1 MGSNGFWCQFDA
13 FAKPLKDFRVQ
24 TVSGA
29 LVSILSSV
37 VILFLFFSELIAYTT
52 PQAKQEIV
60 VDIDRGRKL
69 SIELDVSYLF
79 IPCTMLNL
87 DTMDS
92 TGEQKI
98 DVSQQIYKT
107 RIDSTG
113 SPISA
118 TRRDDGN
125 PSKGQ
130 VVTKGP
136 DYCGSCYG
144 AESETRKCCNTCKEI
159 QLAYQERHWV
169 VKNLSVFEQCRE
181 EQWDDTLAN
190 LGSEGCRIQGSLQ
203 VNKVA
208 GSFHIT
214 PGNSYASDQVHVHN
228 LQGFDGQKLNMSHK
242 IDKLAF
248 GNMYPGQTNPLDG
261 TTMNVV
267 EHGYLLH
274 ETCPDYVRFIQ
285 YHAILRGFR
294 DYSSTM
300 SFLLSLSKSPMSIT
314 VTPFRCLAAMPP
326 EGSTRTEILPGCPS
340 LDRRSRKAEVV
351 FKPLT
356 FRSVNS
362 SSNHLSHLAPET
374 SLGLQLLSVAR
385 PCSKEKIRVCWRWLQ
400 VEHKVD
406 GNSGTAPT

>member
-1 MGSNGFWCQFDA
+1 
-13 FAKPLKDFRVQ
+13 
-24 TVSGA
+24 
-29 LVSILSSV
+29 SV
-37 VILFLFFSELIAYTT
+37 VILFLFISELIAYTT

-60 VDIDRGRKL
+60 VDIDR
-69 SIELDVSYLF
+69 VSMVVWF
-79 IPCTMLNL
+79 KPDSVLNL

-98 DVSQQIYKT
+98 DVNQQIYKT
-107 RIDSTG
+107 RIDTTG

-118 TRRDDGN
+118 TRLDGAN

-190 LGSEGCRIQGSLQ
+190 LGSEGCRIQGSLE

-214 PGNSYASDQVHVHN
+214 PGNSYASDQLHVHN

-267 EHGYLLH
+267 EPAQMVTYYMKLVP
-274 ETCPDYVRFIQ
+274 TMYVSYNTTTQ
-285 YHAILRGFR
+285 
-294 DYSSTM
+294 
-300 SFLLSLSKSPMSIT
+300 SLST
-314 VTPFRCLAAMPP
+314 VHTNQYSVTWHSK
-326 EGSTRTEILPGCPS
+326 GS
-340 LDRRSRKAEVV
+340 
-351 FKPLT
+351 PLT
-356 FRSVNS
+356 SDS
-362 SSNHLSHLAPET
+362 SGIPGLFFNYELSP
-374 SLGLQLLSVAR
+374 LLVKISFEHKQRLLAR
-385 PCSKEKIRVCWRWLQ
+385 PNI
-400 VEHKVD
+400 
-406 GNSGTAPT
+406 

>member
-69 SIELDVSYLF
+69 LIELDVSYLF

-98 DVSQQIYKT
+98 DVNQQIYKT
-107 RIDSTG
+107 RIDSAG
-113 SPISA
+113 FPIGA
-118 TRRDDGN
+118 TRRDDAN
-125 PSKGQ
+125 PSQGK
-130 VVTKGP
+130 VATKGP

-190 LGSEGCRIQGSLQ
+190 LGSEGCRIQGSLE

-214 PGNSYASDQVHVHN
+214 PGNSYAADQVHVHN

-261 TTMNVV
+261 TTMNIV
-267 EHGYLLH
+267 EPAQMVTYYMKLVP
-274 ETCPDYVRFIQ
+274 TMYVSYNTTTR
-285 YHAILRGFR
+285 
-294 DYSSTM
+294 
-300 SFLLSLSKSPMSIT
+300 SLST
-314 VTPFRCLAAMPP
+314 VHTNQYSVTWHSK
-326 EGSTRTEILPGCPS
+326 GS
-340 LDRRSRKAEVV
+340 
-351 FKPLT
+351 PLT
-356 FRSVNS
+356 SDSSGIPGLFFNYELSPLLVKISYEHNPISVLV
-362 SSNHLSHLAPET
+362 HT
-374 SLGLQLLSVAR
+374 SGRRTSR
-385 PCSKEKIRVCWRWLQ
+385 T
-400 VEHKVD
+400 H
-406 GNSGTAPT
+406 

>member
-1 MGSNGFWCQFDA
+1 MFHIF
-13 FAKPLKDFRVQ
+13 
-24 TVSGA
+24 
-29 LVSILSSV
+29 
-37 VILFLFFSELIAYTT
+37 
-52 PQAKQEIV
+52 
-60 VDIDRGRKL
+60 
-69 SIELDVSYLF
+69 SYLAQVSTVIWF
-79 IPCTMLNL
+79 KFNSVLNL

-130 VVTKGP
+130 VVTKDP

-267 EHGYLLH
+267 EPAQMVTYYMKLVPTMYVSYNTTTRSLSTVHTNQYSVTWHSKGSPLTSDSSGIPGLFFNYELSPLLVKISYEH
-274 ETCPDYVRFIQ
+274 K
-285 YHAILRGFR
+285 
-294 DYSSTM
+294 
-300 SFLLSLSKSPMSIT
+300 SFLHFLTNTCAIIGGVFTVASLLDAFIYQSTCVVRKRLSTKH
-314 VTPFRCLAAMPP
+314 
-326 EGSTRTEILPGCPS
+326 
-340 LDRRSRKAEVV
+340 
-351 FKPLT
+351 
-356 FRSVNS
+356 S
-362 SSNHLSHLAPET
+362 S
-374 SLGLQLLSVAR
+374 
-385 PCSKEKIRVCWRWLQ
+385 
-400 VEHKVD
+400 
-406 GNSGTAPT
+406 